1 MGVALLIAVK
11 VTVSIIASGAECELD
26 NTSAFWHPFKK
37 MGKAVDYGRMTG
49 IDWAVT
55 LFSIYL
61 GIKLLIWF
69 VQKITKEFIDGEN
82 KSKEIE
88 Q

>member
-1 MGVALLIAVK
+1 M
-11 VTVSIIASGAECELD
+11 E
-26 NTSAFWHPFKK
+26 
-37 MGKAVDYGRMTG
+37 
-49 IDWAVT
+49 
-55 LFSIYL
+55 FSIFF

-69 VQKITKEFIDGEN
+69 VKKIANDFVDGEN